1 VARKPPRSPRKTP
14 QLHHVFTTRKHPKI
28 RVLPNK
34 TATSPRHKK
43 ICKTHLLSS
52 LREQDQKRKKGNQM
66 ASASMQKPKPIR
78 AVAGATTALVL
89 LTALNFVNYID
100 RYILPGVQEQVKHEF
115 RITDEQIGTL
125 TLWFMLAYM
134 FTSPITGWL
143 GDRFPRKPMII
154 IAALFWSGINFL
166 TATVHSYDS
175 LNIRHAALGVGEA
188 SFGIFAPALLSD
200 FYPEDQRN
208 RVLTIFNVAIPVGA
222 ALGYII
228 GGTVGEHHGWR
239 MSFIVSAV
247 PGVVIAILI
256 ALFMKEPARG
266 ASQSEKAKLEKGTVS
281 SLLKNKAYLSSILGY
296 AAVTFSLGGISWW
309 MPSFLQR
316 IDGRSQSSAAYIMG
330 AITVVAGLGGTIT
343 GGIIAQRW
351 SRTTSKAL
359 YLVPAISSAIAVP
372 PALLCFFGPHSLTL
386 YGLAA
391 AIFLIFLGTGPVN
404 AATVNAVRPEIRAT
418 ALAGQLFII
427 HALGDAI
434 SPRIIGAV
442 SDRSNLNIGLAST
455 LVTMLLASVIFFIGS
470 RYAPPLH
477 DQTATAAT

>member
-1 VARKPPRSPRKTP
+1 
-14 QLHHVFTTRKHPKI
+14 
-28 RVLPNK
+28 
-34 TATSPRHKK
+34 
-43 ICKTHLLSS
+43 
-52 LREQDQKRKKGNQM
+52 M
-66 ASASMQKPKPIR
+66 ASATKPTR
-78 AVAGATTALVL
+78 APSVAGATTALVL

-100 RYILPGVQEQVKHEF
+100 RYILPGVQEQIKHEF
-115 RITDEQIGTL
+115 HLSDEHIGTL
-125 TLWFMLAYM
+125 TFWFMIAYM
-134 FTSPITGWL
+134 LTAPVTGLL
-143 GDRFPRKPMII
+143 GDRFPRKPMIV
-154 IAALFWSGINFL
+154 IAALFWSGINFF
-166 TATVHSYDS
+166 TASVHSYDS
-175 LNIRHAALGVGEA
+175 LNLRHAALGVGEA

-228 GGTVGEHHGWR
+228 GGTVGEHFGWR

-247 PGVVIAILI
+247 PGTIIAILI
-256 ALFMKEPARG
+256 AFFMKEPARG
-266 ASQSEKAKLEKGTVS
+266 ASQHDKAKLEKGTVL
-281 SLLKNKAYLSSILGY
+281 SLLQNKAYLSSILGY

-316 IDGRSQSSAAYIMG
+316 IDGRTQSSAAYIMG

-343 GGIIAQRW
+343 GGTIAQKW
-351 SRTTSKAL
+351 SRTNSKAL
-359 YLVPAISSAIAVP
+359 YLVPAISSALAVP

-442 SDRSNLNIGLAST
+442 SDRSTLNIGLAST
-455 LVTMLLASVIFFIGS
+455 LITMLIAAVIFFLGS

-477 DQTATAAT
+477 TSVEQTAST